1 MAKLVEATIVL
12 ASVGAFLYSAVYV
25 MFMIAYAYHRLS
37 EEQSSYSDD
46 IVIPAITVQIAADIT
61 FALQIL
67 LIYCTAITLESRNK
81 KGYRGSII
89 LCILLVVTYAGMA
102 AVLAMEFPKLLWE
115 ITVTAT
121 LLSIVY
127 SIIAVL
133 HGAKQYGIAQAKKDV
148 RLFDV

>member
-1 MAKLVEATIVL
+1 MAKLIEAAIAL
-12 ASVGAFLYSAVYV
+12 ASAGVFLYSVVYTMV
-25 MFMIAYAYHRLS
+25 MIAYAYHLS

-46 IVIPAITVQIAADIT
+46 MVIATIPFQIVADIT

-89 LCILLVVTYAGMA
+89 LCFMLVVTYAGMA
-102 AVLAMEFPKLLWE
+102 AVSAMEFPKLLWE
-115 ITVTAT
+115 ITVTAV

-133 HGAKQYGIAQAKKDV
+133 HGAKQYDIAQAKKDAL
-148 RLFDV
+148 LFDV